1 VLKAEC
7 AERSTYSIPA
17 NPARGKE
24 VKTKSRLV
32 EINCRKTGLEV
43 TCLTHLARS
52 PYRPLKVRQLSSNLL
67 AGKPRQNND
76 TSIERFPN
84 ECQGFSRSDTGDR
97 CVYMSECESSRLPP
111 VPSADSVVGRGFIL
125 RLTLDTR
132 RREREQ

>member
-52 PYRPLKVRQLSSNLL
+52 HYRPLKVRQLSSNLL

-97 CVYMSECESSRLPP
+97 CSTAHSHDKQGALGACCAESAALHMVIVPESAERLG
-111 VPSADSVVGRGFIL
+111 PS
-125 RLTLDTR
+125 
-132 RREREQ
+132 